1 MLHYRKRAT
10 FSGVYWN
17 KPVATPPTKVRKGL
31 QSNGRFP
38 VNVSPE
44 LYSRGA
50 HTVPAVRYLML
61 WVGALL
67 LSFASLFR
75 YEFAGAAPV
84 GVPPQLPTAFSEYHV
99 SERTTLLFFLHP
111 RCPCTAAGI
120 AELNRVLSDYPAAFN
135 TTILFPSP
143 SGAPDDWVAGT
154 NYEAASRLP
163 GARLNT
169 DDDALLSELLQ
180 ITTSGTAVV
189 YDRHGALLFHGGLTS
204 SRGHEGANYGAQ
216 AIREIALG
224 KRPTQS
230 VTPVFGCRLYQS
242 TSTEFQRVSL

>member
-1 MLHYRKRAT
+1 MLHCLKPAT

-17 KPVATPPTKVRKGL
+17 KFVATPPTKVRKDL
-31 QSNGRFP
+31 QSNGPFP

-44 LYSRGA
+44 SHRRGA
-50 HTVPAVRYLML
+50 RHVPHVRNLML
-61 WVGALL
+61 WLGVLV
-67 LSFASLFR
+67 LSFACLFR
-75 YEFAGAAPV
+75 YEFAGAAPA
-84 GVPPQLPTAFSEYHV
+84 GVPSLLPTAFSEYHV
-99 SERTTLLFFLHP
+99 SERPTLLFFLHP

-120 AELNRVLSDYPAAFN
+120 AELNRVLSDYPKTFH

-143 SGAPDDWVAGT
+143 PGAPDDWVAGA
-154 NYEAASRLP
+154 NYEAASHLP
-163 GARLNT
+163 GARLDT

-180 ITTSGTAVV
+180 ITTSGTALV
-189 YDRHGALLFHGGLTS
+189 YDRHGALQFHGGLTA

-216 AIREIALG
+216 AIREIAQG

-230 VTPVFGCRLYQS
+230 VTPVFGCRLYHS